1 MMRSLAT
8 VVSVAPGRIT
18 VSCQQETSC
27 GHCASRDS
35 CGTGIVSKA
44 VPGRSHQIDIPTREP
59 VRVGEVVEI
68 GLPEQSMLN
77 SALLVYV
84 LPLLCLI
91 LGAVVG
97 QWWFVDLAG
106 GGEPAVILTAAL
118 SAGAGLLLARRLARR
133 LEHQTAYKP
142 SLIRVLGSPLAAT
155 QLINAAPK
163 DSS

>member
-8 VVSVAPGRIT
+8 VVAVAPGQVT

-44 VPGRSHQIDIPTREP
+44 VPGRSHQIDIATRES
-59 VRVGEVVEI
+59 VVVGDIVEI

-91 LGAVVG
+91 LGAAFG

-106 GGEPAVILTAAL
+106 GGEPAVILSAVL
-118 SAGAGLLLARRLARR
+118 SAGAGLLLARRMARR
-133 LEHQTAYKP
+133 LEHQAAYKP
-142 SLIRVLGSPLAAT
+142 NLIRVLGSPLAAT